1 MLIIAMFSLSM
12 LGCGYKADPYYMQE
26 DSSSV
31 IEDKNVRFIEK
42 EASTKQ

>member
-1 MLIIAMFSLSM
+1 MLIIAMFSLSI
-12 LGCGYKADPYYMQE
+12 LGCGYKADPYYIEE

-42 EASTKQ
+42 EASTK